1 MLSVI
6 WLKLVNKFVQQEM
19 ATLDLY
25 QQLFVSLNETLLEIS
40 TLFVAPEEPPSPQEA
55 AQAVPAGGGTSTP
68 GGTTGTGAAGGGAD
82 SESDDSE
89 VGRLQALWEARGL
102 PPHLFGALGPRV
114 QHLLHRS
121 MGANSCKSYWFLFFK

>member
-1 MLSVI
+1 METYE
-6 WLKLVNKFVQQEM
+6 F
-19 ATLDLY
+19 Y
-25 QQLFVSLNETLLEIS
+25 QQIFLSLNQTFLEMIS
-40 TLFVAPEEPPSPQEA
+40 ILSAPEEPPSPQEA
-55 AQAVPAGGGTSTP
+55 AQAVPVGGGSSAP
-68 GGTTGTGAAGGGAD
+68 GSGTAGANTTGGGAD

-121 MGANSCKSYWFLFFK
+121 MGANSCK

>member
-1 MLSVI
+1 MEI
-6 WLKLVNKFVQQEM
+6 FN
-19 ATLDLY
+19 LY
-25 QQLFVSLNETLLEIS
+25 HQLFVSLNETLLELTS
-40 TLFVAPEEPPSPQEA
+40 MLAAPEEPPSPQEA
-55 AQAVPAGGGTSTP
+55 AQTIPSGGASSAPGSGTST
-68 GGTTGTGAAGGGAD
+68 GGGAGGGAD

-121 MGANSCKSYWFLFFK
+121 MGANSCEYFSV

>member
-1 MLSVI
+1 METF
-6 WLKLVNKFVQQEM
+6 N
-19 ATLDLY
+19 LY
-25 QQLFVSLNETLLEIS
+25 QQLFISLNETLLEMTAMLS
-40 TLFVAPEEPPSPQEA
+40 APEEPSSPQEA
-55 AQAVPAGGGTSTP
+55 AQAVPAGGGSSAP
-68 GGTTGTGAAGGGAD
+68 GSGTTGGGAAGGGAD

-121 MGANSCKSYWFLFFK
+121 MGANSCE

>member
-1 MLSVI
+1 MET
-6 WLKLVNKFVQQEM
+6 F
-19 ATLDLY
+19 DLY
-25 QQLFVSLNETLLEIS
+25 QRLFSLNETLLQMTS
-40 TLFVAPEEPPSPQEA
+40 LLLAPEEPPSPQEA
-55 AQAVPAGGGTSTP
+55 AQAVAAGGGNSAP
-68 GGTTGTGAAGGGAD
+68 GSGTTGHGAAGGGAD

-121 MGANSCKSYWFLFFK
+121 MGANSCK